1 MLQFMK
7 PQSKATRMNS
17 NPTSVQTK
25 RPLLTKI
32 CTLTYQNP
40 IAFIAFTKMN
50 NHMMIYPV
58 MTQQQTFL
66 PPLNYDFRHTNKH
79 QVFVL
84 ITLMF
89 IVNPSLA
96 KQLLIKQVNLLYHPS
111 AATINSLLSLIF
123 TEIKSL
129 PNRYKTTL
137 NTLSKMH
144 MPTS

>member
-7 PQSKATRMNS
+7 PQSKATCINS

-32 CTLTYQNP
+32 WTLTYQSP
-40 IAFIAFTKMN
+40 IAFIAFPKMR

-66 PPLNYDFRHTNKH
+66 PPLNCHFFHTNKH

-84 ITLMF
+84 ITLTF
-89 IVNPSLA
+89 IVNPSLV
-96 KQLLIKQVNLLYHPS
+96 KQVLIKQVNLLYHPS

-123 TEIKSL
+123 TEITSL

-137 NTLSKMH
+137 NTISKMH